1 MILLG
6 LDVMAIFQSLISIS
20 SLYEFR
26 LLERSLGG
34 VEERRFGLIERF
46 LEELL
51 LGLSERWRRSFE
63 KERLRERSRRELTD
77 LLERLA
83 GLRERDRLERL
94 GEESLLSLVTKH
106 YKLECS
112 SFNNN
117 TTYGHSRARW
127 PVSPHSLNNYQY
139 LSQ

>member
-1 MILLG
+1 
-6 LDVMAIFQSLISIS
+6 MAIFQSSLSIS

-34 VEERRFGLIERF
+34 VEERRFGLTERF

-106 YKLECS
+106 YKLGC
-112 SFNNN
+112 
-117 TTYGHSRARW
+117 
-127 PVSPHSLNNYQY
+127 
-139 LSQ
+139 